1 MKIGVVKIVLL
12 CNMICSILLG
22 AFIYYIASP
31 DVLFV
36 SFVNRLLDIQPNA
49 AGIKMGGVFFSTVR
63 NFVPDF
69 LWGYALVFA
78 LSFFIDNNAAG
89 LKKIL
94 ITALVFS
101 AVMESLQLTVFV
113 GGTFDVLDIA
123 VEFLAEVIAVFI
135 IKNIISGGGTKSEKE
150 I

>member
-1 MKIGVVKIVLL
+1 M
-12 CNMICSILLG
+12 
-22 AFIYYIASP
+22 
-31 DVLFV
+31 
-36 SFVNRLLDIQPNA
+36 NRLLDIQPNA